1 MTELL
6 TRLFIRDKDNVQDPA
21 VRQRYGALSG
31 FTGICLNILLFLGKL
46 IAGTV
51 SGSIAI
57 TADAFNNLSDAGSS
71 VVTLIG
77 FRLAGQKPDRD
88 HPFGHGRVEY
98 LSGLAVSVVI
108 LLMGFE
114 LGKTSF
120 QKILSPQP
128 VDFSLLPL
136 IILPVSILVKGWMYL
151 FNRKLGKKIDSA
163 AMMATAADSLS
174 DMASTAVVL
183 LGTLAGH
190 FFRKDTIDPLL
201 GRAPDPALVAGIRRL
216 ALAPPEILGLH
227 DLIVHDYGPGR
238 LFASL
243 HAEVD
248 KDDDISAIHDIIDT
262 VERQIYHELGCEICI
277 HMDPIAVGDKK
288 TAECRIMAANL
299 LAEIDPKLTMHDFRI
314 TTPTSSLMWCVPW
327 TANTPPRNCSS
338 ASKRRSRRCRGVTSP
353 SSPWIPPEYNNTAG
367 SLQRLPAFSIP
378 PRQRAAPSVPP
389 PG

>member
-6 TRLFIRDKDNVQDPA
+6 IRLFIRDKDNVQDPT
-21 VRQRYGALSG
+21 VRQQYGTLSG
-31 FTGICLNILLFLGKL
+31 LTGICLNILLFLGKL
-46 IAGTV
+46 VAGTV

-77 FRLAGQKPDRD
+77 FRLAGQKPDRH

-120 QKILSPQP
+120 EKILSPAP
-128 VDFSLLPL
+128 VEFSLLPV
-136 IILPVSILVKGWMYL
+136 IVLPVSILVKGWMYL
-151 FNRKLGKKIDSA
+151 FNRKLGKKLDSA

-174 DMASTAVVL
+174 DMVSTGVVL
-183 LGTLAGH
+183 LGTLIGH
-190 FFRKDTIDPLL
+190 FFNIQLDGWLGILVAVFILYTGYNSMKDTIDPLL
-201 GRAPDPALVAGIRRL
+201 GRAPDPELVDGIRRRV
-216 ALAPPEILGLH
+216 LAPPEILGLH

-248 KDDDISAIHDIIDT
+248 KTVISPLFTMSLTGWSGRFCTNWAVKSASIWIPLPLVT
-262 VERQIYHELGCEICI
+262 ERQRNAALWWPGCW
-277 HMDPIAVGDKK
+277 PG
-288 TAECRIMAANL
+288 
-299 LAEIDPKLTMHDFRI
+299 LTQ
-314 TTPTSSLMWCVPW
+314 
-327 TANTPPRNCSS
+327 
-338 ASKRRSRRCRGVTSP
+338 G
-353 SSPWIPPEYNNTAG
+353 
-367 SLQRLPAFSIP
+367 
-378 PRQRAAPSVPP
+378 
-389 PG
+389 